1 MDEEKLRILKMVE
14 DGKISATDAV
24 SLIEALERSEKRP
37 STRDLKK
44 KWLHIRVD
52 KDGDRN
58 VDVKIPLALLKFGF
72 KFAPGLTAGG
82 GRHEHHRARAE
93 RARERAE
100 RQRERAEKLRAK
112 LEAKAEKLKHKM
124 EEKFGPDFDADLDLD
139 LGSTIEE
146 AMEEAFEG
154 VAEGMA
160 NGANGVISGIGGIGN
175 IPELGGLDL
184 DRVLEMAAQE
194 GFDGKI
200 LEVHDDDDD
209 EHVVITLE

>member
-1 MDEEKLRILKMVE
+1 
-14 DGKISATDAV
+14 
-24 SLIEALERSEKRP
+24 
-37 STRDLKK
+37 
-44 KWLHIRVD
+44 
-52 KDGDRN
+52 
-58 VDVKIPLALLKFGF
+58 
-72 KFAPGLTAGG
+72 
-82 GRHEHHRARAE
+82 
-93 RARERAE
+93 
-100 RQRERAEKLRAK
+100 
-112 LEAKAEKLKHKM
+112 
-124 EEKFGPDFDADLDLD
+124 
-139 LGSTIEE
+139 
-146 AMEEAFEG
+146 MEEAFEG